1 MVLPR
6 INNAAKN
13 APSWVVIIV
22 LPNLQQVGHDLPYLQ
37 QVWFIYTKLA
47 VSMAAQAILGAFPAA
62 LQSSVSSGSTTKFSQ
77 FRQHWQHGQFRQFN
91 KRRIDVQAVRKEALL
106 ASDKTLSSCGMD
118 ILWYGYARQRGV
130 LTSSKDRRKVL
141 PCVIPR
147 GQCCVAFRIC
157 KTARR

>member
-47 VSMAAQAILGAFPAA
+47 VSMAVQAILGVFPAA
-62 LQSSVSSGSTTKFSQ
+62 LVAPAALAVLALPTALQSSTNTAL
-77 FRQHWQHGQFRQFN
+77 
-91 KRRIDVQAVRKEALL
+91 VQAV
-106 ASDKTLSSCGMD
+106 
-118 ILWYGYARQRGV
+118 
-130 LTSSKDRRKVL
+130 
-141 PCVIPR
+141 
-147 GQCCVAFRIC
+147 FN
-157 KTARR
+157 